1 MHQNEDI
8 VSTEIKTSLPG
19 INDQQYQSI
28 IWISMAGALFITII
42 HNLPIANLYLRDI
55 ITPFAV
61 LLSGHLYL
69 IRRSAIQINKE
80 AWCLLIPIVLIMTSD
95 LLIQQ
100 DFSNQFLNIF
110 VLPILIA
117 VFYFRLVNPH
127 YRLSKE
133 TFWWNFRLFPGSWR
147 KNLAS
152 LGKVGFNRTNDKTKG
167 LIYVVLGLIIGLP
180 IAFLLLTILSRADRY
195 FNAFVGS
202 LVTNINIAFFQNNIF
217 SNFIYSAVFFIII
230 YNIMLNL
237 FWHKDDRF
245 TEKNYPVLNDTVS
258 TTVLTL
264 INIIYILF
272 AVSEVSKLT
281 TNFLQLPVMYTYAAY
296 AREGFFQLLFIT
308 IINFA
313 IILYYCYY
321 TNSIQSNALLRRLI
335 LMLIVFSILL
345 IFNSYYRMSLYL
357 LAYGLTI
364 LRLQVLLFLT
374 MELLLFAMLLKK
386 LLISLRHRDSDL
398 MFFILTL
405 FYLLNVYSANEPF
418 VSFLTSRLK

>member
-1 MHQNEDI
+1 
-8 VSTEIKTSLPG
+8 
-19 INDQQYQSI
+19 
-28 IWISMAGALFITII
+28 
-42 HNLPIANLYLRDI
+42 
-55 ITPFAV
+55 
-61 LLSGHLYL
+61 
-69 IRRSAIQINKE
+69 
-80 AWCLLIPIVLIMTSD
+80 
-95 LLIQQ
+95 
-100 DFSNQFLNIF
+100 
-110 VLPILIA
+110 
-117 VFYFRLVNPH
+117 
-127 YRLSKE
+127 
-133 TFWWNFRLFPGSWR
+133 
-147 KNLAS
+147 
-152 LGKVGFNRTNDKTKG
+152 
-167 LIYVVLGLIIGLP
+167 
-180 IAFLLLTILSRADRY
+180 
-195 FNAFVGS
+195 
-202 LVTNINIAFFQNNIF
+202 
-217 SNFIYSAVFFIII
+217 
-230 YNIMLNL
+230 
-237 FWHKDDRF
+237 
-245 TEKNYPVLNDTVS
+245 
-258 TTVLTL
+258 
-264 INIIYILF
+264 
-272 AVSEVSKLT
+272 
-281 TNFLQLPVMYTYAAY
+281 MYTYAAY